1 LQVFDIFNV
10 FLLAIIVDM
19 SFLDERNKPNGK
31 STQLYYCVN
40 PWEPKHVV
48 GVKHSKLAEFGAL
61 DGITSIETSRPA
73 WVRPGGKYQDNPVKI
88 VISGKPSAV
97 DETMRKISAWLVECS
112 SMYHDRFDYRK
123 HLEMYC

>member
-1 LQVFDIFNV
+1 MENKQTAVEWLLKEINEKYGFIFT
-10 FLLAIIVDM
+10 I
-19 SFLDERNKPNGK
+19 
-31 STQLYYCVN
+31 YYEELFN
-40 PWEPKHVV
+40 QAKAMEKE
-48 GVKHSKLAEFGAL
+48 HSKLAEFGAL